1 MQKVLAGLFCVLFL
15 SASCGLGKV
24 DKAKGIAVAEGLLND
39 LKNENYTD
47 IDKYYMNS
55 FNASEPL
62 DRKVA
67 KFKRLREVMGPIQ
80 SFQLKDAKEEY
91 DSVKGINQLL
101 LTYTLVCNKV
111 TATQTFLIIND
122 EGDMKI
128 MFQNIENLK

>member
-1 MQKVLAGLFCVLFL
+1 MKRSAIVYLCLAFL
-15 SASCGLGKV
+15 ISSCGLGKV
-24 DKAKGIAVAEGLLND
+24 DKDKGIAVAEGLLND
-39 LKNENYTD
+39 LKTENYTD

-101 LTYTLVCNKV
+101 LTYSLVCTKV